1 MNIIKKTTLLNILGF
16 IVTLI
21 PIMTFAQSGGQS
33 VNAII
38 KLIQFVIKSLFP
50 ILVSV
55 AGIVFMYQVVRYIM
69 VQDVKQRD
77 QYRKGIISNLLILV
91 VLLGF
96 WSIIAVAS
104 NTFGLTIGT
113 DATIAGKTSLGS
125 WNNCKTGGNCTVRDI
140 IGGAVNFLGTTIGP
154 MIIAVAALAFMYNVV
169 VYMSQSGNEAERTK
183 ARTYIFWSLLALMI
197 MLTVI
202 SILNIGTKTFF
213 GSSSFIPQFP
223 TSIPTS
229 E

>member
-1 MNIIKKTTLLNILGF
+1 MNIIKKTTFLNILGF
-16 IVTLI
+16 GVVLI
-21 PIMTFAQSGGQS
+21 PVMVFAQSGGQS

-69 VQDVKQRD
+69 VQDLKQRE
-77 QYRKGIISNLLILV
+77 QYRRGVLSNLLVLV

-104 NTFGLTIGT
+104 NTLGLTIGT

-140 IGGAVNFLGTTIGP
+140 IGGSVKFLGTTIAP
-154 MIIAVAALAFMYNVV
+154 MIIAIAALSFMYNIV
-169 VYMSQSGNEAERTK
+169 VYMSQSDNEAERTK
-183 ARTYIFWSLLALMI
+183 ARTYIFWSLLGLMI

-213 GSSSFIPQFP
+213 GSSSFIPQFS
-223 TSIPTS
+223 TSSSTRK
-229 E
+229 